1 MAFPESIIINFER
14 VIYLSEY
21 IKQNFI
27 KGQTLKADHM
37 NYIEDGIVSIEER
50 MEGLPYV
57 EKTESV
63 LEFNGDLTGM
73 EYVIG
78 EGGMHWVKV
87 TDKAYTK
94 EELVGSVIRVTC
106 EDDRM
111 ECPTGTWEY
120 TLTEDDVIIQ
130 EDIGSNYIV
139 AHKTVL
145 VTIVTPEA
153 ELPEGFDMTAGMFFA
168 YVPDMIC
175 VHSISC
181 VTGTTETIHPLDSKF
196 LPEGLSY
203 VETTTLFPEFDGN
216 LTNKETVEWN
226 GYTYVKLSSAPISK
240 EDMVGMTLMG
250 NQNGVIFGEPLNE
263 QNIAEDEMNGIKV
276 VYFSAVL
283 LSVFGDIATDE
294 VPFTKGV
301 WAMYRYDDSD
311 PDYPPDIMYVI
322 TIKGET
328 IHPLD
333 EKFLPESVDG
343 VIIRSSTEGSTKKFK
358 LTVDDAG
365 TVTATEV

>member
-1 MAFPESIIINFER
+1 MSKLVGHGAPTEKTMGVLGQEYFDIDSAITYTCVKVIHNNATTRTGEMAEKCEW
-14 VIYLSEY
+14 
-21 IKQNFI
+21 
-27 KGQTLKADHM
+27 
-37 NYIEDGIVSIEER
+37 VSNGSGGSLP
-50 MEGLPYV
+50 EGLPYV
-57 EKTESV
+57 EKTEGV

-78 EGGMHWVKV
+78 EGGSPWVKV

-130 EDIGSNYIV
+130 EDIGANYIV
-139 AHKTVL
+139 AHETML

-153 ELPEGFDMTAGMFFA
+153 ELPEGFDMTAGTFFVYA
-168 YVPDMIC
+168 PDIIC

-181 VTGTTETIHPLDSKF
+181 ITGTTE
-196 LPEGLSY
+196 
-203 VETTTLFPEFDGN
+203 
-216 LTNKETVEWN
+216 
-226 GYTYVKLSSAPISK
+226 
-240 EDMVGMTLMG
+240 
-250 NQNGVIFGEPLNE
+250 
-263 QNIAEDEMNGIKV
+263 V
-276 VYFSAVL
+276 VH
-283 LSVFGDIATDE
+283 
-294 VPFTKGV
+294 K
-301 WAMYRYDDSD
+301 
-311 PDYPPDIMYVI
+311 
-322 TIKGET
+322 
-328 IHPLD
+328 LD